1 MSSIKN
7 IKYKD
12 DCLDK
17 TIKQILNIHDSNI
30 TFSKD
35 AVSKENVHNRMATVF
50 TYHARKN
57 ISRVVMDMN
66 AGYDSVTK
74 FVFPNARISID
85 RSMLSNNSIVRLTNN
100 G

>member
-30 TFSKD
+30 TFPKD
-35 AVSKENVHNRMATVF
+35 AVSKEKVHGRVSIIF
-50 TYHARKN
+50 TGRLSYLVLDSFFLKN
-57 ISRVVMDMN
+57 
-66 AGYDSVTK
+66 
-74 FVFPNARISID
+74 
-85 RSMLSNNSIVRLTNN
+85 
-100 G
+100 

>member
-12 DCLDK
+12 NCLDK

-35 AVSKENVHNRMATVF
+35 AVSKEKVHDRMATVF
-50 TYHARKN
+50 TGRLSYPSPRCECC
-57 ISRVVMDMN
+57 
-66 AGYDSVTK
+66 GYDSVIHHGYK
-74 FVFPNARISID
+74 DSWIQLLPYQ
-85 RSMLSNNSIVRLTNN
+85 
-100 G
+100 